1 MVRQSR
7 GRFVKAAIFAVRGNG
22 KGKEALLH
30 YPAAP
35 SGAGGGSGGWCR
47 HVGNAGSGGGAYP

>member
-1 MVRQSR
+1 MVQQSR
-7 GRFVKAAIFAVRGNG
+7 GRFVKAAIFAVRGDG

-35 SGAGGGSGGWCR
+35 SGAGGGSGG
-47 HVGNAGSGGGAYP
+47 